1 VTPARTLVAT
11 LALLLLPHAAVAQE
25 RRLSLGEAVR
35 MALEKNET
43 LMIERESAVAA
54 AAAVSG
60 ARGAYDPRLEAEGAW
75 SKSKQPLNSAFSG
88 ADPLGPEDE
97 ASEALIAIRQLLP
110 TGGRLTVSGGG
121 VRATSESSVARYSP
135 AYSTRAGVTL
145 RQPLLRD
152 LWMDADRLAVRSAVA
167 DRRAADAGLL
177 GTTTNTVAAVER
189 SYWTLMALRLG
200 VEVLRDATRLA
211 EEQLGQT
218 RLRVESGTAP
228 GTEIAQPRAELERRR
243 GDVFAAQ
250 ELMARAE
257 NALKLLILGGT
268 DDPLWRATLVPS
280 DTALA
285 ESAPVDLAAE
295 VTRALGRRPEIEASR
310 ALVDRRRAETAFAKN
325 GVWPALDAVASYDRY
340 GLSGTPAAGSP
351 AGAGDLD
358 QSLDMLGEGDYDAAR
373 VALVLSLPLPNRSAR
388 AAATI
393 ARSIERQAE
402 ADLVRVRKE
411 IQAEVLDAAAVIQ
424 TASQRIEATRSAREA
439 AEIQLAAEAD
449 RYATGLSTNFLV
461 LTRQNDLAQA
471 RLDEISALTDYRR
484 ARTEL
489 ARATGSLIEQRGI
502 DLTDDGT
509 KR

>member
-1 VTPARTLVAT
+1 MIAARALAV
-11 LALLLLPHAAVAQE
+11 LALLALPHAAAAQE
-25 RRLSLGEAVR
+25 RRLSLEEAVR
-35 MALEKNET
+35 MALEKNEG
-43 LMIERESAVAA
+43 LMIERESAIAA

-60 ARGAYDPRLEAEGAW
+60 AKGAYDPLLEAEGAW
-75 SKSKQPLNSAFSG
+75 SKSKQPLNSVFSG

-110 TGGRLTVSGGG
+110 TGGRLSVSGGS
-121 VRATSESSVARYSP
+121 VRATTESSAARYSP

-152 LWMDADRLAVRSAVA
+152 LWMDADRLAVRSAKA
-167 DRRAADAGLL
+167 GRRAADAGLL
-177 GTTTNTVAAVER
+177 ESTTNTVAAVER

-211 EEQLGQT
+211 EEQLEQT
-218 RLRVESGTAP
+218 RLRVESGSAP

-243 GDVFAAQ
+243 GDVFGGE
-250 ELMARAE
+250 ELVARAE

-280 DTALA
+280 DTAMTEAAPIDLTA
-285 ESAPVDLAAE
+285 ETA
-295 VTRALGRRPEIEASR
+295 RALERRPEIEASM
-310 ALVDRRRAETAFAKN
+310 ALLDRRRAETSFAKN

-340 GLSGTPAAGSP
+340 GLSGTPVGTSP
-351 AGAGDLD
+351 SPSGDLD
-358 QSLDMLGEGDYDAAR
+358 QSLDMLSDGDYDAAR

-393 ARSIERQAE
+393 ARSVERQAE

-411 IQAEVLDAAAVIQ
+411 ILAEVLDAAAVIQ

-439 AEIQLAAEAD
+439 AQIQLDAEAD
-449 RYATGLSTNFLV
+449 RYASGLSTNFLV

-502 DLTDDGT
+502 DLTNDGM